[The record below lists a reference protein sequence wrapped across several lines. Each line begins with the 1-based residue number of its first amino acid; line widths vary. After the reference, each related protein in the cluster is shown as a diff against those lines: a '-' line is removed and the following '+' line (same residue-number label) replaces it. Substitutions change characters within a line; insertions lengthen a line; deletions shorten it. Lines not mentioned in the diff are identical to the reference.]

1 MTAAHPAPRGTAVPP
16 TGGRSRRLWGN
27 VVLVAVLGVGG
38 GLLFRWIVAL
48 ASYRGPTALFIATGI
63 AVAAGCRL
71 AVAVR
76 PAPDPLPVP
85 AEEDAGSY
93 RNGFDLLSILE
104 HRLSWGSFDAERY
117 EARLRPRLRQ
127 LAQERLQRRHGV
139 DPVRQPDLARQIV
152 GEDLWQLMTGPAA
165 KAPPSRSQLTTLL
178 DALEAI

>member
-1 MTAAHPAPRGTAVPP
+1 VTTAARPPRSSHPLRNG
-16 TGGRSRRLWGN
+16 LIL
-27 VVLVAVLGVGG
+27 VVLLGAGG
-38 GLLFRWIVAL
+38 GLLFRWILTL
-48 ASYRGPTALFIATGI
+48 ASYRGPTALCVGTGM
-63 AVAAGCRL
+63 AVVAGWRL

-76 PAPDPLPVP
+76 PPPEPLVVA

-152 GEDLWQLMTGPAA
+152 GEDLWQLMTGPVA
-165 KAPPSRSQLTTLL
+165 KAPPNRRQLTQLMA
-178 DALEAI
+178 ALEAI

>member
-1 MTAAHPAPRGTAVPP
+1 VNTGPAPPHRLRNDLILVVVLGTAA
-16 TGGRSRRLWGN
+16 
-27 VVLVAVLGVGG
+27 
-38 GLLFRWIVAL
+38 GLLFRWILVL
-48 ASYRGPTALFIATGI
+48 ASYQGPTALFIVTAMVV
-63 AVAAGCRL
+63 VAGWRL

-76 PAPDPLPVP
+76 PAPDPLPP
-85 AEEDAGSY
+85 PTEEDAGSY

-117 EARLRPRLRQ
+117 EARLRPRLRR

-165 KAPPSRSQLTTLL
+165 TAPPSRSQLTRLM

>member
-1 MTAAHPAPRGTAVPP
+1 MM
-16 TGGRSRRLWGN
+16 SRRLRFELA
-27 VVLVAVLGVGG
+27 LVALLGA
-38 GLLFRWIVAL
+38 GLGLAARGIVTL
-48 ASYRGPTALFIATGI
+48 ASYRAPTPLFVLSGLVV
-63 AVAAGCRL
+63 VAGWRL
-71 AVAVR
+71 TVAVR
-76 PAPDPLPVP
+76 PPPDPLPAF

-117 EARLRPRLRQ
+117 EARLRPRLRA

-139 DPVRQPDLARQIV
+139 DPARQPDLARQIV

-165 KAPPSRSQLTTLL
+165 TAPPDRRQLTTLL